1 MTMFQ
6 YKIKDGNKNTTKNV
20 LLLIIDNNI
29 SIYELPA
36 YDIVNAKVPKNK
48 YAIKAFY
55 RTPDST

>member
-6 YKIKDGNKNTTKNV
+6 YKIKDGNKNTAKNV

-48 YAIKAFY
+48 YAIKA
-55 RTPDST
+55 